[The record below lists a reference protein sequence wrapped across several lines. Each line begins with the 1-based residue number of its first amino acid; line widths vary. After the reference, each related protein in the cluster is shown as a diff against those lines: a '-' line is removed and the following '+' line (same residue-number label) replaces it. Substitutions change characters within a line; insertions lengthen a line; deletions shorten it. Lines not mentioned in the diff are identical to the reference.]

1 MGYIYKIYN
10 DVNDHLY
17 IGQTSQPISD
27 RWEGHKSSAR
37 NSTLPSFNDTVHIA
51 MRKYG
56 IEKFHIVEIEKCDNE
71 LLNEREEYW
80 IDYYDSF
87 NNGYNETR
95 GGAGCRKYDHK
106 EIIEAYKQ
114 THNLSETARQIGC
127 NIATVVKVLS
137 VAEDSGE
144 DIGRYLDYEWAKEPI
159 YQIDKDTL
167 EIVAEYPSIQE
178 AARAMNG
185 TTGHLS
191 SVINK
196 RLNDRTAYGY
206 LWQKVKDYDGS
217 IQHIDNRTKQVLC
230 VETNQVFKTRKSAV
244 EWLKE
249 NNSTLTGESS
259 GMSSNISRAIKRNIK
274 AYGFHWKEI

>member
-17 IGQTSQPISD
+17 IGQTSQPIGD

-71 LLNEREEYW
+71 LLDEREEYW

-106 EIIEAYKQ
+106 EIIEVYKQ

-249 NNSTLTGESS
+249 NNSTLTGEST

>member
-1 MGYIYKIYN
+1 M
-10 DVNDHLY
+10 
-17 IGQTSQPISD
+17 
-27 RWEGHKSSAR
+27 
-37 NSTLPSFNDTVHIA
+37 
-51 MRKYG
+51 
-56 IEKFHIVEIEKCDNE
+56 
-71 LLNEREEYW
+71 NEREEYW

-114 THNLSETARQIGC
+114 THNLSETARRIGC

-217 IQHIDNRTKQVLC
+217 IQHIDNRTRQVLC

>member
-27 RWEGHKSSAR
+27 RWECHKSSAR

-144 DIGRYLDYEWAKEPI
+144 YIGRYLDYEWAKEPI

-217 IQHIDNRTKQVLC
+217 IQHIDNRTRQVLC